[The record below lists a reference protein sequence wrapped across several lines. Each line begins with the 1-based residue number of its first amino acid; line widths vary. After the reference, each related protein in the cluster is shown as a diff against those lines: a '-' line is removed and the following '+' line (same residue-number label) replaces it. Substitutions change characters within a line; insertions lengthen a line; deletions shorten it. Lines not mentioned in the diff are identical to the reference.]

1 MMRDRHLE
9 PPSTKP
15 YNLSTNTLTRML
27 NTYGSYVYILPQIK
41 NLFSDQRKGF
51 FVEAGALDGERLSN
65 TLWLER
71 ELGWTGLLIEPNPV
85 NYRNLVTKQRKA
97 WTSHTCISQYP
108 YPKEEVLVSLSR
120 SVRQESELMRRAND
134 PHGSSYVLGV
144 TLDTTLYD
152 SLLLQSTKSYSTV
165 QCFPL
170 VSYLLA
176 LNVSTVDLLSLDV
189 QGAEKGILENVP
201 WSRLVV
207 RVVVVEVVHHSVF
220 DEAFVEYMERQN
232 FTLVYF
238 RGEDYV
244 FVRNGDPLMRKIK
257 EVTIVQ

>member
-1 MMRDRHLE
+1 M
-9 PPSTKP
+9 
-15 YNLSTNTLTRML
+15 
-27 NTYGSYVYILPQIK
+27 
-41 NLFSDQRKGF
+41 
-51 FVEAGALDGERLSN
+51 
-65 TLWLER
+65 
-71 ELGWTGLLIEPNPV
+71 
-85 NYRNLVTKQRKA
+85 TKQRKA
-97 WTSHTCISQYP
+97 WTSHTCISLYP

-120 SVRQESELMRRAND
+120 GVQKESELMRRAND

-144 TLDTTLYD
+144 TLDSTLYD
-152 SLLLQSTKSYSTV
+152 SMLLQATKSYSLV

-207 RVVVVEVVHHSVF
+207 RVVVVEVVHHSAF
-220 DEAFVEYMERQN
+220 DEVFVEYMGSQN

-244 FVRNGDPLMRKIK
+244 FVRNGDPLMSKIQG
-257 EVTIVQ
+257 VTIVE